1 MRPSTSRCETSTPPG
16 PEPAVGL
23 FDEVTG
29 HGPVRAAVADPA
41 WLRHLLAAEAAL
53 AAAQA
58 ELGLIPAEAAAEIAT
73 ACRPERYDLSALGRA
88 TAGPGNPVLP
98 LVEALRAEVGG
109 AAARFVHHGA
119 TSQDLLDTAAMLV
132 TRDALE
138 LVRAAVERAAEPA
151 AALARA
157 HRDTPMAGRTLL
169 QHAEPVTFGL
179 VAAGWLAALDLV
191 AGLLAGARQLL
202 AAQLGGPVG
211 TLAGFGPAGIELVG
225 RFAAALGLVRPELPW
240 HTDRT
245 RIGQLAGVLGT
256 TAGVAGKVARDV
268 TLLASS
274 DVGELVVGSG
284 GGSSAM
290 PHKHNPVAA
299 ISALASAG
307 QAPGLVATLQAAMVQ
322 EHQRAAGAWQ
332 AEWRPLRELLVT
344 TGSAVQWLA
353 ECLAGL
359 AVDEHRMAVNL
370 ARLARTAGIAD
381 PTERL
386 GCAGELVDRALAAH
400 RSGREGDA

>member
-1 MRPSTSRCETSTPPG
+1 
-16 PEPAVGL
+16 
-23 FDEVTG
+23 VTG

-138 LVRAAVERAAEPA
+138 LVRAAVQRAAEPA

-400 RSGREGDA
+400 RSGREGEA

>member
-1 MRPSTSRCETSTPPG
+1 
-16 PEPAVGL
+16 
-23 FDEVTG
+23 
-29 HGPVRAAVADPA
+29 
-41 WLRHLLAAEAAL
+41 
-53 AAAQA
+53 
-58 ELGLIPAEAAAEIAT
+58 
-73 ACRPERYDLSALGRA
+73 
-88 TAGPGNPVLP
+88 
-98 LVEALRAEVGG
+98 
-109 AAARFVHHGA
+109 
-119 TSQDLLDTAAMLV
+119 
-132 TRDALE
+132 
-138 LVRAAVERAAEPA
+138 
-151 AALARA
+151 
-157 HRDTPMAGRTLL
+157 
-169 QHAEPVTFGL
+169 
-179 VAAGWLAALDLV
+179 
-191 AGLLAGARQLL
+191 
-202 AAQLGGPVG
+202 
-211 TLAGFGPAGIELVG
+211 
-225 RFAAALGLVRPELPW
+225 
-240 HTDRT
+240 
-245 RIGQLAGVLGT
+245 VLGT